1 MASSNSEVLNGVIA
15 RILLA
20 PLRLALGLGL
30 GLAGVL
36 LLAWIVGLVWVAN
49 VWPDRVAGMQSLL
62 VKELATGS
70 AIVIRQ
76 GGDPATLTVAAN
88 SLYWL
93 LFESTDI
100 IAMARGF
107 NVREPAS
114 IPDTVVREAWV
125 ARHEAIETIMLG
137 TQLLGLRASILTR
150 FFPLLVLSQVVGMAE
165 GLSHRAVRRSRAAR
179 ESANLYHRA
188 KYGQAALYLLGGV
201 GLLLWPA
208 PLPWTQC
215 AGCLAA
221 LAAAMAAGQWS
232 FYKKHI

>member
-1 MASSNSEVLNGVIA
+1 MASIDGGGPDGLLS

-49 VWPDRVAGMQSLL
+49 VWPDRVAGLQALL
-62 VKELATGS
+62 AEELATGS

-76 GGDPATLTVAAN
+76 GGDPATLAAAAN
-88 SLYWL
+88 
-93 LFESTDI
+93 
-100 IAMARGF
+100 
-107 NVREPAS
+107 
-114 IPDTVVREAWV
+114 
-125 ARHEAIETIMLG
+125 
-137 TQLLGLRASILTR
+137 LRASILTR
-150 FFPLLVLSQVVGMAE
+150 FLPLLVLFQLVGMAE

-188 KYGQAALYLLGGV
+188 KYGQAVLYLLGGV
-201 GLLLWPA
+201 GLLVWPA

-221 LAAAMAAGQWS
+221 AVAALAAGQWS
-232 FYKKHI
+232 FYKRHI